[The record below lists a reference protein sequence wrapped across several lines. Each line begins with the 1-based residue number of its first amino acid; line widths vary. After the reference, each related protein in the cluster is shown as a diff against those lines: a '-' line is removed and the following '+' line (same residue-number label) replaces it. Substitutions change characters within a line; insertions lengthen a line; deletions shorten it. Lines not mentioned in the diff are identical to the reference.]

1 MTKYEIMRSRYE
13 SSGMTAKIFAKQENI
28 SVATLYK
35 WLKKAGE
42 IQRTGEFVNLEVS
55 KTKPGQIRI
64 QTPQGVLIDIPI

>member
-1 MTKYEIMRSRYE
+1 MTKYEIMSARYE

-35 WLKKAGE
+35 WMKKARE
-42 IQRTGEFVNLEVS
+42 SKSTGEFVTLEVS
-55 KTKPGQIRI
+55 KTNRGQIRI